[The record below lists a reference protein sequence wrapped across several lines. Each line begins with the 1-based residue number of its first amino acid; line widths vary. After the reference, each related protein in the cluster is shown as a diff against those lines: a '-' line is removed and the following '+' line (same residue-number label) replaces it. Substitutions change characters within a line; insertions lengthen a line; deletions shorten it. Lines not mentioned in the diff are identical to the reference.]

1 MIARACAGTLLGLPL
16 SSALL
21 ALALIGLPQHGQAWV
36 IPALIAFFPLWT
48 ACMIGAFFFRD
59 GRRAWWV
66 LGAANVAAFAL
77 LWSLRLAGL

>member
-16 SSALL
+16 AAAVL

-48 ACMIGAFFFRD
+48 AVMIGSFLFRS
-59 GRRAWWV
+59 GRRAWLV
-66 LGAANVAAFAL
+66 LGACNVVAFGL